1 MTGSSFFSFTILD
14 DSPQFNDRCE
24 RKERWFT
31 ERQSL
36 YIATRVVISKKVSQP
51 NSLNHNAAPAN
62 ETRKRNRTRIPSS
75 HPTRSS
81 IKPRP
86 RRRCIIST
94 TARFPERR
102 RRHRSK
108 GLTITHLLLL
118 LLLVV
123 LLVLLVLLRLLVL
136 VLLEIGGRG
145 RLPGGVGLD
154 LFLFFDLHEVALE
167 AFEVAGGGLDEVF
180 GLVGGF
186 EGFEH
191 GADLR
196 GVGS

>member
-1 MTGSSFFSFTILD
+1 MTGSSFFSLTMLD
-14 DSPQFNDRCE
+14 DSPQFNDRCG

-31 ERQSL
+31 ERQNL
-36 YIATRVVISKKVSQP
+36 YIATRVVFSKKVSQP

-94 TARFPERR
+94 TARFTERR

-108 GLTITHLLLL
+108 GLTITHLL
-118 LLLVV
+118 

-136 VLLEIGGRG
+136 VLLEIGGHG
-145 RLPGGVGLD
+145 RLPGGVGLE

>member
-1 MTGSSFFSFTILD
+1 MK
-14 DSPQFNDRCE
+14 QE
-24 RKERWFT
+24 KE
-31 ERQSL
+31 
-36 YIATRVVISKKVSQP
+36 
-51 NSLNHNAAPAN
+51 
-62 ETRKRNRTRIPSS
+62 NRTRISSS

-86 RRRCIIST
+86 RRRCII
-94 TARFPERR
+94 TARLPEHRG
-102 RRHRSK
+102 RHRSK
-108 GLTITHLLLL
+108 GLTITNLLLL
-118 LLLVV
+118 
-123 LLVLLVLLRLLVL
+123 L

-145 RLPGGVGLD
+145 RLPGGVGLE

>member
-1 MTGSSFFSFTILD
+1 MVHRNTKFVHRNSSRLSARKSPNRIRSTTTSFQLMK
-14 DSPQFNDRCE
+14 QE
-24 RKERWFT
+24 KE
-31 ERQSL
+31 
-36 YIATRVVISKKVSQP
+36 
-51 NSLNHNAAPAN
+51 
-62 ETRKRNRTRIPSS
+62 NRTRTSSS

-86 RRRCIIST
+86 RRRCIIFT
-94 TARFPERR
+94 TARLPEHRG
-102 RRHRSK
+102 RHRIK

-118 LLLVV
+118 V

-136 VLLEIGGRG
+136 VLLKIGGRG
-145 RLPGGVGLD
+145 RLPGGVGLE